1 MVRTPNRLIDLLP
14 KHEIELDDAFV
25 LVPSGVNCMLQSS
38 FSDKEIQTFRTL
50 SQPRVLMFPA
60 TISCEIEKVASSMAQ
75 DVVGISMEKS
85 NMPNRVVKQMTILVP
100 KAKQVTSISPSLEYD
115 SSCGLV
121 VLSAGNNGSIF
132 SPKVLDLARRR
143 SQ

>member
-38 FSDKEIQTFRTL
+38 FSDKVIQTFRTL

-100 KAKQVTSISPSLEYD
+100 KAKQVTRPSLEYD